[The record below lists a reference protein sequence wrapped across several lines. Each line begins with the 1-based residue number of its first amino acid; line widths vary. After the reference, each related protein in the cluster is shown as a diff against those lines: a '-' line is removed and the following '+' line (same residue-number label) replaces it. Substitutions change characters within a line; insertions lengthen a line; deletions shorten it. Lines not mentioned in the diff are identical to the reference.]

1 MSRFPGQ
8 SYPREQVTEATLAA
22 SELLEVLWGRGQ
34 ETARSAQVSPSQL
47 RALLVIE
54 EHEGTNLRALA
65 DELGSRPP
73 AVSRLCDRLEAMG
86 LAERCQSPTSRR
98 EVELRLTLRGRAF
111 LEEYRAARTGEVAA
125 IVARMD
131 PAQVADLASGLAAF
145 RRAAALHRTAQE
157 AKDAKDGRPVAGR
170 RTFGADSADTA

>member
-1 MSRFPGQ
+1 M
-8 SYPREQVTEATLAA
+8 TEATLAA

-54 EHEGTNLRALA
+54 DHEGTNLRALA
-65 DELGSRPP
+65 DALGSRPP

-86 LAERCQSPTSRR
+86 LAERCPSATSRR
-98 EVELRLTLRGRAF
+98 EVELRLSLRGRAF
-111 LEEYRAARTGEVAA
+111 LKEYRAARKSEVAA
-125 IVARMD
+125 ILARMD

-145 RRAAALHRTAQE
+145 HRAAAVHRA
-157 AKDAKDGRPVAGR
+157 AGDSRTVPAR
-170 RTFGADSADTA
+170 RTLGADSADTA

>member
-8 SYPREQVTEATLAA
+8 SQHEQVTEATLAA

-54 EHEGTNLRALA
+54 DHEGTNLRALA
-65 DELGSRPP
+65 DALGSRPP

-86 LAERCQSPTSRR
+86 LAERCPSATSRR
-98 EVELRLTLRGRAF
+98 EVELRLSLRGRAF
-111 LEEYRAARTGEVAA
+111 LEEYRAARKSEVAA

-145 RRAAALHRTAQE
+145 HRAAAVHRAAGGSRTV
-157 AKDAKDGRPVAGR
+157 PAGR
-170 RTFGADSADTA
+170 TLGADSADTA

>member
-8 SYPREQVTEATLAA
+8 SQHEQVTEATLAA

-54 EHEGTNLRALA
+54 DHEGTNLRALA
-65 DELGSRPP
+65 DALGSRPP

-86 LAERCQSPTSRR
+86 LAERCPSATSRR
-98 EVELRLTLRGRAF
+98 EVELRLSLRGRAF
-111 LEEYRAARTGEVAA
+111 LKEYRAARKSEVAA
-125 IVARMD
+125 ILARMD

-145 RRAAALHRTAQE
+145 HRAAAVHRA
-157 AKDAKDGRPVAGR
+157 AGDSRTVPAR
-170 RTFGADSADTA
+170 RTLGADSADTA

>member
-8 SYPREQVTEATLAA
+8 SQHEQVTEATLAA

-54 EHEGTNLRALA
+54 DHEGTNLRALA
-65 DELGSRPP
+65 DALGSRPP

-86 LAERCQSPTSRR
+86 LAERCPSATSRR
-98 EVELRLTLRGRAF
+98 EVELRLSLRGRAF
-111 LEEYRAARTGEVAA
+111 LEEYRAARKSEVAA

-145 RRAAALHRTAQE
+145 HRAAAVHRAAGDSRTV
-157 AKDAKDGRPVAGR
+157 PAGR
-170 RTFGADSADTA
+170 TLGADSADTA

>member
-8 SYPREQVTEATLAA
+8 SQHEQVTEATLAA

-54 EHEGTNLRALA
+54 DHEGTNLRALA
-65 DELGSRPP
+65 DALGSRPP

-86 LAERCQSPTSRR
+86 LAERCPSATSRR
-98 EVELRLTLRGRAF
+98 EVELRLSLRGRAF
-111 LEEYRAARTGEVAA
+111 LEEYRAARKSEVAA

-145 RRAAALHRTAQE
+145 HRAAAVHRAAEGSRTV
-157 AKDAKDGRPVAGR
+157 PAGR
-170 RTFGADSADTA
+170 TLGADSADTA

>member
-1 MSRFPGQ
+1 M
-8 SYPREQVTEATLAA
+8 
-22 SELLEVLWGRGQ
+22 LEVLWGRGQ

-54 EHEGTNLRALA
+54 DHEGTNLRALA
-65 DELGSRPP
+65 DALGSRPP

-86 LAERCQSPTSRR
+86 LAERCPSATSRR
-98 EVELRLTLRGRAF
+98 EVELRLSLRGRAF
-111 LEEYRAARTGEVAA
+111 LEEYRAARKSEVAA

-145 RRAAALHRTAQE
+145 HRAAAVHRA
-157 AKDAKDGRPVAGR
+157 AGGSRTVPAR
-170 RTFGADSADTA
+170 RTLGADSADTA